1 MGQKVNPI
9 SLRIGINRL
18 WDSKWYANKKKY
30 NKTLHQDFA
39 IENAIRE
46 KLKDASVSK
55 VEILRT
61 ANAVSINIHSGKPGL
76 IIGRGGETIEELR
89 EFLERK
95 FDNKFSVNI
104 IEIKKPNLDAH
115 LTAESIVK
123 QVERR
128 ISYRRAAK
136 MAIDRSL
143 ESGALGVKVRV
154 AGRLNGV
161 EIARSE
167 FFSKGKIP
175 LHTFRADIDY
185 AYLPAN
191 TTYGVIGIKVWIYKG
206 DVFKK
211 DLEVQM
217 TDAPLAGEEEV
228 APMPKPKAKAAPKKT
243 AKKADD
249 KEKKEDKPK
258 AKKTTTK
265 KTTTKKSTT
274 KKTTKK

>member
-1 MGQKVNPI
+1 MGQKVNPV

-30 NKTLHQDFA
+30 GKMLHQDFDV
-39 IENAIRE
+39 EEAIRE

-55 VEILRT
+55 IEILRT
-61 ANAVSINIHSGKPGL
+61 ANAVTINIHSGKPGL
-76 IIGRGGETIEELR
+76 IIGRGGETIEKLR
-89 EFLERK
+89 EYLERK
-95 FDNKFSVNI
+95 FDQKFSVNI
-104 IEIKKPNLDAH
+104 VEIKQPNLDAH
-115 LTAESIVK
+115 LVAESIVK
-123 QVERR
+123 QIERR
-128 ISYRRAAK
+128 ISYRRASK

-143 ESGALGVKVRV
+143 EAGAQGVKIRV

-185 AYLPAN
+185 DYLPAN
-191 TTYGVIGIKVWIYKG
+191 TTYGVIGVKVWIYKG
-206 DVFKK
+206 DVFKE

-217 TDAPLAGEEEV
+217 TDAPLVGEAENNMKKE
-228 APMPKPKAKAAPKKT
+228 KDDKQKKT
-243 AKKADD
+243 TSKKSSAKKSTT
-249 KEKKEDKPK
+249 KKTSSKK

-265 KTTTKKSTT
+265 KSTKK
-274 KKTTKK
+274 